1 MQLAELAGKRIA
13 ILGAGREGQATHAWL
28 RARLPHAE
36 LTILAEAPA
45 EAAFAQGLQL
55 HNTQSRETQSR
66 DTQSRDALIIEPFSA
81 SRLLS
86 FNVLVR
92 SPGISPY
99 REALQAALAAGV
111 RCTTP
116 SSLWFAAHP
125 DARTICV
132 TGTKGKS
139 TTSAL
144 LAHLLRFNGH
154 AVTLAG
160 NIGLPMLAC
169 DDRGVE
175 WWVIELSSYQIADLE
190 AAPTL
195 AVILNLS
202 PEHLDWHGSEEVYFR
217 DKLRLARLAAA
228 GRVIA
233 NASDAKLAA
242 RLADAA
248 GITWFENAAGVH
260 TVGKQLFYQGQ
271 VLPVSMPKS
280 MPGRHN
286 LLNAAAALT
295 AVLAAGSDVHHAALG
310 ISSFISLPHRL
321 QVLGE
326 RDGITFV
333 NDSIAT
339 TPVATVAALDALQ
352 EQSVILLVG
361 GFDRGL
367 DWAPYLAAFN
377 RAVPKAVISLPG
389 NGPRIIETLRRAQLA
404 PPSGFHDAP
413 DLNTAIALA
422 RHLACAG
429 DTVLLSPGAPSFPQ
443 FSDFRDR
450 GQTFARLCGFVH
462 FCDIE

>member
-1 MQLAELAGKRIA
+1 MQLAELTGKRIA
-13 ILGAGREGQATHAWL
+13 ILGAGREGQAAHAWL
-28 RARLPHAE
+28 RARMPQAE

-45 EAAFAQGLQL
+45 EAVFAQGLQL
-55 HNTQSRETQSR
+55 HHTQSG
-66 DTQSRDALIIEPFSA
+66 DTQSRDSLIIEPFTTA
-81 SRLLS
+81 RLLS

-99 REALQAALAAGV
+99 REALQAAFAAGV

-125 DARTICV
+125 NARTICV

-154 AVTLAG
+154 TVTLAG
-160 NIGLPMLAC
+160 NIGLPLLAC
-169 DDRGVE
+169 DDQGVD

-190 AAPTL
+190 AAPMM

-202 PEHLDWHGSEEVYFR
+202 PEHLDWHGSEEAYFR
-217 DKLRLARLAAA
+217 DKLRLAKLAAG

-233 NASDAKLAA
+233 NASDAALTA

-248 GITWFENAAGVH
+248 DVSWFETATSVH

-271 VLPVSMPKS
+271 ALQVSMPKS

-295 AVLAAGSDVHHAALG
+295 AVLAAGSDVHQAALG
-310 ISSFISLPHRL
+310 VSSFISLPHRL
-321 QVLGE
+321 QLLGE

-352 EQSVILLVG
+352 GDSVILLVG

-367 DWAPYLAAFN
+367 DWAPYLAAFQK
-377 RAVPKAVISLPG
+377 AIPKAVISLPT
-389 NGPRIIETLRRAQLA
+389 NGPCIIETLQRGQLA
-404 PPSGFHDAP
+404 PPSGFHHAP
-413 DLNTAIALA
+413 DLKAAVVLA
-422 RHLACAG
+422 RQLASPG

-443 FSDFRDR
+443 FADFRDR
-450 GQTFARLCGFVH
+450 GQTFALLCGFNYPA
-462 FCDIE
+462 E

>member
-28 RARLPHAE
+28 RARMPRAE

-45 EAAFAQGLQL
+45 EAAFVQGLQL
-55 HNTQSRETQSR
+55 HDTHSGDTHSGDTRSR
-66 DTQSRDALIIEPFSA
+66 DTLIIEPFTA
-81 SRLLS
+81 SRLLA
-86 FNVLVR
+86 FDVLVR

-99 REALQAALAAGV
+99 REALQTAFAAGV

-125 DARTICV
+125 HARTICV

-154 AVTLAG
+154 TVTLAG
-160 NIGLPMLAC
+160 NIGLPLMAC
-169 DDRGVE
+169 ADQGID

-202 PEHLDWHGSEEVYFR
+202 PEHLDWHGSEEAYFR
-217 DKLRLARLAAA
+217 DKLRLARLAA
-228 GRVIA
+228 GGCLIA
-233 NASDAKLAA
+233 NAADAELAA

-248 GITWFENAAGVH
+248 GITWFETAAGVH
-260 TVGKQLFYQGQ
+260 TVGKRLFYQGQ
-271 VLPVSMPKS
+271 ALPVSMPKG

-321 QVLGE
+321 QLLGE
-326 RDGITFV
+326 RDGIGFV

-339 TPVATVAALDALQ
+339 TPVAVVAALDALQ
-352 EQSVILLVG
+352 DQSVILLVG

-367 DWAPYLAAFN
+367 DWAPYLAAFH
-377 RAVPKAVISLPG
+377 RTAPKAVISLPE
-389 NGPRIIETLRRAQLA
+389 NGPRIIETMRRGQLA
-404 PPSGFHDAP
+404 PASGFHDAP
-413 DLNTAIALA
+413 DLKAAIALA
-422 RHLACAG
+422 RQLASSG

-450 GQTFARLCGFVH
+450 GQTFARLCGFE
-462 FCDIE
+462 CEN

>member
-1 MQLAELAGKRIA
+1 MKLAELAGKRIA
-13 ILGAGREGQATHAWL
+13 ILGAGREGQAAHAWL
-28 RARLPHAE
+28 RARMPSAE

-55 HNTQSRETQSR
+55 H
-66 DTQSRDALIIEPFSA
+66 DTQSRNSLIIEPFTA
-81 SRLLS
+81 ARLGS
-86 FNVLVR
+86 FDVLVR

-99 REALQAALAAGV
+99 REALQAAFAAGV

-144 LAHLLRFNGH
+144 VAHLLRFNGH
-154 AVTLAG
+154 TVTLAG
-160 NIGLPMLAC
+160 NIGLPLLAC
-169 DDRGVE
+169 DDQGVD
-175 WWVIELSSYQIADLE
+175 WWVIELSSYQITDLE
-190 AAPTL
+190 ASPTL
-195 AVILNLS
+195 VVILNLS
-202 PEHLDWHGSEEVYFR
+202 PEHLDWHGSKEAYFR
-217 DKLRLARLAAA
+217 DKLRLVKLAAG
-228 GRVIA
+228 GRLIA
-233 NASDAKLAA
+233 NASDAALVA
-242 RLADAA
+242 RLADSP
-248 GITWFENAAGVH
+248 GLTWFETATGVH

-271 VLPVSMPKS
+271 ALPVSMPKS

-286 LLNAAAALT
+286 LLNVAAALT
-295 AVLAAGSDVHHAALG
+295 AVLATGSDLHHAALG

-321 QVLGE
+321 QLLGE
-326 RDGITFV
+326 RDGIAFV

-352 EQSVILLVG
+352 DQSVILLVG

-367 DWAPYLAAFN
+367 DWEPYLAEFHRTA
-377 RAVPKAVISLPG
+377 PKAVISLPE
-389 NGPRIIETLRRAQLA
+389 NGPRIIETMRRGQLM

-413 DLNTAIALA
+413 DLKGAIELSRQLA
-422 RHLACAG
+422 SSG

-450 GQTFARLCGFVH
+450 GQTFARLCGFTH
-462 FCDIE
+462 EGNF